1 MRCLLWR
8 GGLVAASMALCF
20 GCGGEGDSG
29 EPDAQDEQVEIF
41 SWWVAPGEAGAL
53 NGVIEL
59 FEQDHPGQRVV
70 NAVLAD
76 AANSRMTLATRLEQ
90 GDPPDLY
97 QENARALNSFVAE
110 NPGKLTAL
118 DDFYAAHGLRDV
130 ILPEMIESVSVD
142 GKIYGVPMGV
152 HRSNSLFYNRTIFQ
166 EQGLEP
172 PTTTAELLEVC
183 AKLKAAGI
191 TPMAT
196 SFQGWVQVLLFEVLH
211 EGTLGGARYKA
222 FLEGDPGEDQ
232 ARMAEAAQVYAEI
245 VDKYVNDSAG
255 DASFG
260 WAEAANLLYTGEAA
274 MFIHGDW
281 AKGLYTQLGFTSDVD
296 FGVVGAP
303 GASELFVYELDTWVM
318 PEGSKNPEGA
328 RGFLQTAISLDG
340 QLAFDRVKGATSAR
354 MDFKPGMLDSIGKE
368 VLDNLKSAEIR
379 VMSRLPDFSGVH
391 EAFVADRD
399 VDTFVVERMKLYE
412 MYRQSL

>member
-1 MRCLLWR
+1 MHRQFWR
-8 GGLVAASMALCF
+8 GSLAAAAMTLWC
-20 GCGGEGDSG
+20 GCGA
-29 EPDAQDEQVEIF
+29 DASSRSTEAPEEQVEIF

-59 FEQDHPGQRVV
+59 FEAEHPGERVV

-76 AANSRMTLATRLEQ
+76 ALNSRETLATRLEE
-90 GDPPDLY
+90 GHPPDLY
-97 QENARALNSFVAE
+97 QENARALKSFVAE

-118 DDFYAAHGLRDV
+118 DDFYAEHGLANV
-130 ILPEMIESVSVD
+130 ILPEMIASVTVD
-142 GKIYGVPMGV
+142 GKIYGLPMGV
-152 HRSNSLFYNRTIFQ
+152 HRSNSLFYNKTIFA
-166 EQGLEP
+166 EQGLTP
-172 PTTTAELLEVC
+172 PTSTAELLAVC
-183 AKLKAAGI
+183 EKLKAAGI
-191 TPMAT
+191 TPIAT

-211 EGTLGGARYKA
+211 EGTAGAARYKA
-222 FLEGDPGEDQ
+222 FLDGDPGDDQ
-232 ARMAEAAQVYAEI
+232 AKIAEAAQLYAEI
-245 VDKYVNDSAG
+245 VDKYVNTNAG
-255 DASFG
+255 DENFG

-318 PEGSKNPEGA
+318 PQGSENPEGA
-328 RGFLQTAISLDG
+328 RGFLETAISLDG

-368 VLDNLKSAEIR
+368 VLANLRSAEIR
-379 VMSRLPDFSGVH
+379 VMSRLPDFSAVH
-391 EAFVADRD
+391 EAFVQDRD
-399 VDTFVVERMKLYE
+399 VDAFVTERMKLYE
-412 MYRQSL
+412 MYRQGL